1 VRVLIFSSEFPPGPG
16 GIGAHAFNLAHQ
28 FAENNNQVTIYAA
41 DRPDYPS
48 NHFDREQ
55 KFEILR
61 YPIYLS
67 SPARLVQLI
76 KFLLRKSSD
85 YDWIILSGLTNL
97 VLYYLITIVVKSRV
111 LCVIHGHEIIM
122 AKGVSRFFVRRALMN
137 ADRVVAVSDFSK
149 KLLHDN
155 GIFRSVITIPNG
167 VNLNKGVE
175 PKSRNENKLVL
186 ITVGS
191 VTKRK
196 GQHNVV
202 AALTEIIKRFGSVE
216 YHIVGIPKEKEVIE
230 SLAYELGVMRSIF
243 LHGAASDE
251 QRNAYLS
258 QSDIFMMLSENLP
271 DGDVEGFGI
280 AVLEA
285 NGFGLPA
292 IGSKGTGVEQA
303 IHQGISGYLVDAQNP
318 DQICNSISL
327 ILDKYEKF
335 SLESI
340 AWAHQHDWKV
350 IGKKYLDIL
359 NEEQK

>member
-1 VRVLIFSSEFPPGPG
+1 MRIMIMVSEFPPGPG
-16 GIGAHAFNLAHQ
+16 GIGAHAYNMALHFINKAHQ
-28 FAENNNQVTIYAA
+28 VTVYTA
-41 DRPDYPS
+41 DRPSYRAS
-48 NHFDREQ
+48 GFDRDQ
-55 KFEILR
+55 PMDIYR
-61 YPIYLS
+61 YPTYSNKLK
-67 SPARLVQLI
+67 RFVHLI
-76 KFLLRKSSD
+76 KFLSNHRNNF
-85 YDWIILSGLTNL
+85 DWIILSGQSNL
-97 VLYYLITIVVKSRV
+97 VLYTLIVQVIRSRV

-137 ADRVVAVSDFSK
+137 SDRVVAVSDFSK

-230 SLAYELGVMRSIF
+230 SLAHELGVMRSIF